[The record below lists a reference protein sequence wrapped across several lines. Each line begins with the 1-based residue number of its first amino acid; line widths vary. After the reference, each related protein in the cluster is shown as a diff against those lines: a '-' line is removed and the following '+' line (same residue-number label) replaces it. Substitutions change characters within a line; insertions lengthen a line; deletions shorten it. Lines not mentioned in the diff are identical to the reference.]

1 MGESKNAKEEKWSC
15 WSLPICIGFFIWL
28 AILIVA
34 GMAMVLN
41 SVWSGGSS
49 G

>member
-15 WSLPICIGFFIWL
+15 WSFPICIGFFIWL
-28 AILIVA
+28 AILVVA